1 MSRIEMSATIQS
13 VLPPI
18 ELTNRVVQL
27 AQQRGIKFA
36 QVAENQIDFRR
47 GSQAALRIKGSMF
60 AKSTEYPVVSVLR
73 CDQLNEGSN
82 AIINSLDDLGFG
94 LKIGMTKKYEAAV
107 REFGEIIA
115 ALVAKAATE

>member
-1 MSRIEMSATIQS
+1 MSAAIQS
-13 VLPPI
+13 VLPPV

-73 CDQLNEGSN
+73 CDKLNEGSN

-94 LKIGMTKKYEAAV
+94 LKLGMTKKYEAAV

>member
-1 MSRIEMSATIQS
+1 MSAVIQS
-13 VLPPI
+13 VVPPI
-18 ELTNRVVQL
+18 DLTNRVLRL
-27 AQQRGIKFA
+27 AQQQGIKNV

-47 GSQAALRIKGSMF
+47 GSQAALRLKGAMF
-60 AKSTEYPVVSVLR
+60 AKPTDYPVVAVLR

-94 LKIGMTKKYEAAV
+94 LKFGMTKKYEAAV